1 MNRAKRL
8 LISMLTLLCCC
19 TGTWASSIPG
29 ALSGRFTINASGE
42 KVVFSQGNLQY
53 VGTWQFAE
61 NQWDCF
67 STSQYNDHRDLFGW
81 GTGDAPNKVSDN
93 NGDYGTFTDWGTNA
107 ITNGGNT
114 ENSGWRTLTKDEWV
128 YLFYSRENAATLFG
142 FGSVNGMNGLI
153 ILPDNWTTPE
163 GASFTASTTLGLTN
177 QGSYYHNDNNDN
189 YSHNTYTAEQWAV
202 MESAGAV
209 FLPAAAY
216 RHGVD
221 SNINFTDLGGF
232 YWSSTPSSTD
242 KAYYLN
248 FYYNDLDPQF
258 NEMRYGGRPVRL
270 VKDYQLQQDAEG
282 NYLIGSAYDW
292 KLFATLVQT
301 TPAANAKMT
310 ADINLGTDQTMVG
323 TSSVPYQGSFDGQ
336 GHTLTVAYD
345 TSESIIAPF
354 RYVAGSTQTIENL
367 HVNGTIYTTGCA
379 AGGVVC
385 SIAGNLTIKKCWV
398 SAQIRTQNEG
408 GSYGTIGGIC
418 SYCDPTEN
426 CTIVI
431 EDCLF
436 SGAILY
442 SSYCGSFMSHVA
454 SSKSS
459 VTIRRGLS
467 IGTWSGGNGYQSG
480 TFIRPVLYGIR
491 NIENAFYRYS
501 CGEVQGTHATD
512 EELAD
517 GTTATALQ
525 AGRAETVWVQDA
537 TSGQPRLDVFNHPIT
552 TYDPYV
558 HPTSH
563 IINLSELTEDY
574 IAQDGDVLTG
584 TTGYSVQ
591 IAADATITLSDV
603 TITNY
608 RKSPIECL
616 GNATINIED
625 GTVNTL
631 RDSDE
636 DSNSYGRPALAFGP
650 SGTTLTING
659 NTGRLI
665 AIGGRFSSAIGC
677 RANRVAYGGL
687 IINGG
692 VISAHG
698 NSNYTS
704 GIGAVGA
711 DDSHGSYCG
720 DITING
726 GTINVA
732 ASDGIGIG
740 AAGANSCGAIT
751 INGGTIT
758 SSAVRSTA
766 IGGNCSKVVIN
777 GGNINASTTTSVG
790 IGSSGVVYIEG
801 GTIVAS
807 ASDGEGVG
815 ISGDK
820 GVLIRSSIT
829 SLTAYGANAIRGG
842 TVYISENLNDVTEGN
857 TRTLTPKASFEPE
870 SDLVQDGAGYYLI
883 ADVTNW
889 KEFAILSQIETSP
902 KGKLVADINLGDEQ
916 AIIGSFDGLFDGQGH
931 TLTVNLT
938 STANVCGVFRY
949 VADGATIQNLR
960 IAGTINGAH
969 RWIGGFVGEGTGT
982 YYINNCIS
990 SVTINTTYSGDGV
1003 QGGFVAAQRGTLY
1016 MNDCI
1021 FDGVFN
1027 GPNAYTWGGFVGWY
1041 YGGSTLTNCLV
1052 LCDKNN
1058 VRMSDVATFI
1068 AMSGTLN
1075 NCYYK
1080 TPIGT
1085 AQGTQATTAEL
1096 ADGSIA
1102 YKLQADRVDLIWG
1115 QRIGI
1120 DAEPVLT
1127 NDESYRVYKSK
1138 NGGYTNN
1145 PAQAYDGLQQDAEG
1159 YYLLGSVWDWQNF
1172 AELVQTTPKANA
1184 KMTADIDLG
1193 NDQTMVGSYTT
1204 KYSGIFDGQGHK
1216 LTINY
1221 NTSSM
1226 SIESGQDYL
1235 GAAPFRDI
1243 EGATIRN
1250 VHTAGSITADK
1261 IGVSGL
1267 VGWAYGKSTIEN
1279 CWSDVNL
1286 VSSNSTADGF
1296 TGLVVF
1302 MYGTSINITDCVYT
1316 GLIQSASKRS
1326 HGGLIAYHPYG
1337 TSVLTNCLV
1346 ILDEGSDTN
1355 QYSQWGITFFTL
1367 DRFASEDQTRGTYT
1381 NCYYYRDFGVAQG
1394 TKVTDTQLSDGTTTT
1409 ALQAG
1414 RSEIVWV
1421 QDPVTNQPMLAIFAN
1436 GVTLTDGDNL
1446 SALETF
1452 AGKTCTVAYS
1462 RSFTAGMSST
1472 VCLPFA
1478 FAKGSVG
1485 TFYTFT
1491 GISKS
1496 GSEYIADMTEYTGDN
1511 LEANTPYLFLPSAT
1525 GNVDFGGT
1533 YAIPASL
1540 TAGSTVS
1547 GDWTFLGTYE
1557 TVSWTEAPT
1566 GIYGFSAQNVDA
1578 QGISQGEFV
1587 KVGAYVR
1594 IRPMRC
1600 YLKYDDGNS
1609 DYAGARSMTRGAEAE
1624 QLPETIKVRLIG
1636 ANGEV
1641 TSIGSLQTKTGEVT
1655 FDSDAWYT
1663 LEGVQLNGKPTRKGI
1678 YVNNGKKVIIK

>member
-216 RHGVD
+216 RHWVD
-221 SNINFTDLGGF
+221 SSIKYTDLGGF
-232 YWSSTPSSTD
+232 YWSSTPYDSD

-584 TTGYSVQ
+584 TTSYSIQ
-591 IAADATITLSDV
+591 IAADATITLSNV
-603 TITNY
+603 TITNW
-608 RKSPIECL
+608 RKSPIQCL

-625 GTVNTL
+625 GSVNNL

-677 RANRVAYGGL
+677 RDNRVAYGGL

-758 SSAVRSTA
+758 SSAVRSIA

-777 GGNINASTTTSVG
+777 GGDINASTTTSVG

-807 ASDGEGVG
+807 ASDWEGVG

-829 SLTAYGANAIRGG
+829 SLTASKGPYGANAIQGG
-842 TVYISENLNDVTEGN
+842 TVYISANLNDVTEGN
-857 TRTLTPKASFEPE
+857 TRTLTPKASFDP
-870 SDLVQDGAGYYLI
+870 DTDIAQDGEGYYLI
-883 ADVTNW
+883 GSLQNW
-889 KEFAILSQIETSP
+889 KEFAVLSQIEASP
-902 KGKLVADINLGDEQ
+902 KAKMVADINLGDEQ
-916 AIIGSFDGLFDGQGH
+916 AMIGSFDGLFDGQGH

-1041 YGGSTLTNCLV
+1041 YGSSTLTNCLA
-1052 LCDKNN
+1052 LCDEYN
-1058 VRMSDVATFI
+1058 VRMTDVATFI

-1080 TPIGT
+1080 SPIGT
-1085 AQGTQATTAEL
+1085 AQGTQATAAEL
-1096 ADGSIA
+1096 ADG
-1102 YKLQADRVDLIWG
+1102 
-1115 QRIGI
+1115 
-1120 DAEPVLT
+1120 
-1127 NDESYRVYKSK
+1127 
-1138 NGGYTNN
+1138 
-1145 PAQAYDGLQQDAEG
+1145 
-1159 YYLLGSVWDWQNF
+1159 
-1172 AELVQTTPKANA
+1172 TTA
-1184 KMTADIDLG
+1184 
-1193 NDQTMVGSYTT
+1193 
-1204 KYSGIFDGQGHK
+1204 
-1216 LTINY
+1216 
-1221 NTSSM
+1221 
-1226 SIESGQDYL
+1226 
-1235 GAAPFRDI
+1235 
-1243 EGATIRN
+1243 
-1250 VHTAGSITADK
+1250 
-1261 IGVSGL
+1261 
-1267 VGWAYGKSTIEN
+1267 
-1279 CWSDVNL
+1279 
-1286 VSSNSTADGF
+1286 
-1296 TGLVVF
+1296 
-1302 MYGTSINITDCVYT
+1302 
-1316 GLIQSASKRS
+1316 
-1326 HGGLIAYHPYG
+1326 
-1337 TSVLTNCLV
+1337 
-1346 ILDEGSDTN
+1346 
-1355 QYSQWGITFFTL
+1355 
-1367 DRFASEDQTRGTYT
+1367 
-1381 NCYYYRDFGVAQG
+1381 
-1394 TKVTDTQLSDGTTTT
+1394 T

-1414 RSEIVWV
+1414 RAEIIWV

-1462 RSFTAGMSST
+1462 RSYTAGKSST

-1594 IRPMRC
+1594 IKPMRC